1 MSDPVSSLDADK
13 SKPKSEASSPSIGL
27 RSIAYLLGG
36 LVVGIALG
44 AGTTIAIVSN
54 GAPEL
59 STDPIVID
67 AATDGEALVVRR
79 IDVSES
85 SNFDV
90 NAMIGTLAV
99 EDEAAYIASMLTDTN
114 EDEAFLR
121 RRWELSRRFIT
132 SGELQGESIAAF
144 LRTPREHFV
153 TERNAGREYEDTWL
167 PIGWGAT
174 ITDPDVVSMM
184 TTTLDLEPDHRVLE
198 IGTGSGYQAAIL
210 ANLCNEVFTI
220 EIIEPLFHATNE
232 LYDELSTEYP
242 AYTNIRRKL
251 GDGFFGWEEHA
262 PFDRIIVTAAI
273 DHLPPPLIRQL
284 APGGI
289 IVIPFGPPARQLI
302 MEVTKRVDS
311 DGNVTMQRRDVYNG
325 LGVRFIPLRDNEG
338 RSYTTGE
345 VVNER

>member
-1 MSDPVSSLDADK
+1 MSDPVSSLDANK
-13 SKPKSEASSPSIGL
+13 SEPEASSSSISF

-36 LVVGIALG
+36 LVVGIVLG
-44 AGTTIAIVSN
+44 AGTTIAILSN
-54 GAPEL
+54 DSADPI
-59 STDPIVID
+59 TDPVVIED
-67 AATDGEALVVRR
+67 AVDNEGTAFQQVDAS
-79 IDVSES
+79 DQSD
-85 SNFDV
+85 FDV
-90 NAMIGTLAV
+90 NTIVGTLPV
-99 EDEAAYIASMLTDTN
+99 DEEEAYIQYMLAN
-114 EDEAFLR
+114 SGEDEAFLR
-121 RRWELSRRFIT
+121 QRWELSRLFIKT
-132 SGELQGESIAAF
+132 GELRDESIAAF

-184 TTTLDLEPDHRVLE
+184 TTSLDLQPGHRVLE

-210 ANLCNEVFTI
+210 SNLSNNVYTI

-232 LYDELSTEYP
+232 LYDELTEEYP
-242 AYTNIRRKL
+242 AYANIRRKL

-273 DHLPPPLIRQL
+273 DHLPPPLIQQL

-289 IVIPFGPPARQLI
+289 MVVPFGPPSRQLI
-302 MEVTKRVDS
+302 MEVTKRVDPE
-311 DGNVTMQRRDVYNG
+311 GNVTMERRDVYNG
-325 LGVRFIPLRDNEG
+325 LGVRFIPFRDSEG

-345 VVNER
+345 VVNES

>member
-1 MSDPVSSLDADK
+1 MPDSVSSRVAH
-13 SKPKSEASSPSIGL
+13 KPEPEASSPAISFT
-27 RSIAYLLGG
+27 SIAYLLGG
-36 LVVGIALG
+36 IVAGIVLG

-54 GAPEL
+54 SASDL
-59 STDPIVID
+59 SADPVAID
-67 AATDGEALVVRR
+67 AATDGEEGLVVRQV
-79 IDVSES
+79 DASDS
-85 SNFDV
+85 SDFDV
-90 NAMIGTLAV
+90 RTNVGALPV
-99 EDEAAYIASMLTDTN
+99 EDEATYIEYMLANTN

-121 RRWELSRRFIT
+121 QRWQLSRRFIT

-184 TTTLDLEPDHRVLE
+184 TTTLDLEPGHRVLE

-232 LYDELSTEYP
+232 LYDDLTEDYP

-251 GDGFFGWEEHA
+251 GDGFFGWEQHA

-302 MEVTKRVDS
+302 MEVTKRVDPE
-311 DGNVTMQRRDVYNG
+311 GNVTMERRDVYNG
-325 LGVRFIPLRDNEG
+325 LGVRFIPLRDSKG